1 MALKRANGPAAEI
14 APAVPI
20 VPVAR
25 VASREDVARQ
35 PSWTLRGVD
44 DAPSRSVATFVRFAA
59 TASFFV
65 VLFESTAEPPLTIE
79 RREGEEVFHDECV
92 EVFLSAAENSFEYD
106 ELVVNPRGCLYTARI
121 GNPDE
126 SRETWRISG
135 GAPRSGILIDVEGG
149 PTPAGPR
156 GWTTWSC
163 RLVVPWTSIS
173 SGRPPAP
180 GELRRGNA
188 YRIARGRSTEFLAL
202 SPTFRA
208 KPPDFHVPSR
218 FARFLFGAATA

>member
-1 MALKRANGPAAEI
+1 MTVTGPAVH
-14 APAVPI
+14 PVPI
-20 VPVAR
+20 VPIAR
-25 VASREDVARQ
+25 VASPRDVAAQR
-35 PSWTLRGVD
+35 PWTLSGLD
-44 DAPSRSVATFVRFAA
+44 GAPARNVETRVRFAA
-59 TASFFV
+59 TAELFV
-65 VLFESTAEPPLTIE
+65 VLFESASEPPLTIE
-79 RREGEEVFHDECV
+79 RGEREEVFRDECV
-92 EVFLSAAENSFEYD
+92 EVFLAATEDSFEYD

-180 GELRRGNA
+180 GEVRRGNA

>member
-1 MALKRANGPAAEI
+1 MT
-14 APAVPI
+14 VPV

-25 VASREDVARQ
+25 VASIREVEDQRSWPLAGLDGSPAR
-35 PSWTLRGVD
+35 S
-44 DAPSRSVATFVRFAA
+44 AATHARFAA
-59 TASFFV
+59 TAEYFV
-65 VLFESTAEPPLTIE
+65 VLFESASEPPLTIE
-79 RREGEEVFHDECV
+79 RGESEEVFRDECV
-92 EVFLSAAENSFEYD
+92 ELFLAGAEDSFAYD

-135 GAPRSGILIDVEGG
+135 GAPRSGILIDVEGD
-149 PTPAGPR
+149 PAPAGPR

-163 RLVVPWTSIS
+163 RLALPWTSIS

-180 GELRRGNA
+180 GEIRRGNA

-202 SPTFRA
+202 SPTLRA
-208 KPPDFHVPSR
+208 HPPDFHVPSR
-218 FARFLFGAATA
+218 FARFVFGAASD